1 MLGKKQSL
9 QSHLY
14 AIAARTAGRQPR
26 DIYMRFKTGAGHVC
40 FSTWSL
46 PVSAEALWDGIV
58 PSHGL
63 RELVAAATQHP
74 PQARRQHGT
83 RRAEEPARHLSLD
96 RSRAVVYKHGSVAPR
111 AVQARCV
118 DGHSPPRC

>member
-1 MLGKKQSL
+1 MIASWAMAAPEEKRQEQNARNKK
-9 QSHLY
+9 
-14 AIAARTAGRQPR
+14 AARTAGRQR
-26 DIYMRFKTGAGHVC
+26 DIYMLAGHVC

-83 RRAEEPARHLSLD
+83 RRAEELARHLSLD

-111 AVQARCV
+111 AVQARC
-118 DGHSPPRC
+118 HAAA